1 MSIFVDIILASCYIY
16 EERAVSRYEGSK
28 RARHGQ
34 LGEKQDASTSVGRE
48 VFLSKRGLENPV
60 YALFG
65 RNCDRMELINVYF
78 SRIA

>member
-1 MSIFVDIILASCYIY
+1 MKDRT
-16 EERAVSRYEGSK
+16 ERHMFNWEG
-28 RARHGQ
+28 REDEA
-34 LGEKQDASTSVGRE
+34 TSVGRAL
-48 VFLSKRGLENPV
+48 FLLKRGLEKPV

>member
-1 MSIFVDIILASCYIY
+1 MKDQP
-16 EERAVSRYEGSK
+16 ERDMVNWEG
-28 RARHGQ
+28 R
-34 LGEKQDASTSVGRE
+34 EDESTSVGRE
-48 VFLSKRGLENPV
+48 VFLSKRGLGKPV